1 MANIRRKYS
10 IKQIQQLSIQDLS
23 SLDSKDFRQVFTQV
37 RDVIR
42 KRVKVLEAAGYTNKH
57 VYSPAYKK
65 LMDGGGI
72 ISLKGKTDKRAQ
84 LEELKRGLDFV
95 RAASG
100 SRKGFEQYMQDII
113 DRFAKGGITFEEDED
128 DIVHLDNTA
137 KYALIELAI
146 EAYNKAKELAPAYM
160 KYIRFKEVY
169 QLVEDGYIVDADDF
183 ALWVQEWEDALL
195 DGVMRLSDYRDSL
208 EYNDLGDFY

>member
-23 SLDSKDFRQVFTQV
+23 SLDSKDFKQVFTQV

-42 KRVKVLEAAGYTNKH
+42 KRVKVLEAAGYTNA
-57 VYSPAYKK
+57 PAYEK
-65 LMDGGGI
+65 LMDGGGV

-95 RAASG
+95 RAKSG

-146 EAYNKAKELAPAYM
+146 AAYNKAKELAPAYM
-160 KYIRFKEVY
+160 KYIRFQEVY

-195 DGVMRLSDYRDSL
+195 AGVMRLSDYRDSL
-208 EYNDLGDFY
+208 EYNDLGDLY